1 MCIDS
6 VANKK
11 LKELQSKYMKL
22 ILTVEDIY
30 RELRLYRDMHTMH
43 EIDINDLSEEL
54 EQTKEV
60 VKMIHKKTKIKTYAG
75 MVNLKPEDI
84 FLKKD

>member
-1 MCIDS
+1 MENEDRF
-6 VANKK
+6 
-11 LKELQSKYMKL
+11 KEIEKTL
-22 ILTVEDIY
+22 IEVSTRIKTLEDTLDTSIKSLTGSLEN
-30 RELRLYRDMHTMH
+30 
-43 EIDINDLSEEL
+43 DINDLSEEL
-54 EQTKEV
+54 KKTKEV

>member
-60 VKMIHKKTKIKTYAG
+60 VKMIHKRTRMSKHG
-75 MVNLKPEDI
+75 DLSSRKPDEGI
-84 FLKKD
+84 Q